1 MGDEAAG
8 PQDWAEEFGLCP
20 EGGEFP
26 STEGAR
32 EGSDGVGL
40 EFWWRV
46 GGPGWA
52 G

>member
-20 EGGEFP
+20 EG
-26 STEGAR
+26 GAR